1 MLSPS
6 LRSVKVWVKRD
17 NGQYWPS
24 IIQSF
29 EGIYR
34 NYFYLHKLL
43 FLVILFLIIAS
54 CSALEYGPDT
64 DGHYVFVGLSNGQIH
79 VSGER
84 ERVIIIF
91 SKNIFV
97 YCNNIC
103 MYCYCCMR
111 IVSLKIIIPYLEGKP
126 PLEPTRKGQVY

>member
-1 MLSPS
+1 MLLYPLVKTSMSTPYNTSCLMLSPS

-84 ERVIIIF
+84 E
-91 SKNIFV
+91 S
-97 YCNNIC
+97 YNNFFKKQFC
-103 MYCYCCMR
+103 
-111 IVSLKIIIPYLEGKP
+111 VL
-126 PLEPTRKGQVY
+126 Q